1 MKSQVLEE
9 TFFMAHG
16 LTRMQRIFADLLFNP
31 YRVNDQTRHSFYNS
45 LCPTGNKFFLLSSSR
60 LTVLQSYSLTVL

>member
-16 LTRMQRIFADLLFNP
+16 LTRTPSNRDKLQRIFADL
-31 YRVNDQTRHSFYNS
+31 
-45 LCPTGNKFFLLSSSR
+45 SR
-60 LTVLQSYSLTVL
+60 AISRTLLQSYRPTVLPSYDFQ